1 MEQSTTFAMKKK
13 TVLALMLAASIALY
27 FISVFC
33 GWGNSWTTV
42 FKCIPTLL
50 LLAGTA
56 LSLKGTGEGVG
67 FARREYIF
75 GILALFFSFLGDL
88 GGNLDCL
95 GGTTAF
101 LLMIAGFLVAQVFY
115 FTRAIP
121 LRDRGHYQYGLI
133 IPLAIYVLVVGY
145 IIISHLG
152 GGVMAIGCTAYILVL
167 ATMGYFTFREKAARK
182 WILVVAA
189 SLFII
194 SDSLIAINHF
204 VVPVPGRRWV
214 VMATYYA
221 AQVMLNW
228 RYSR

>member
-1 MEQSTTFAMKKK
+1 MKKK
-13 TVLALMLAASIALY
+13 TALALLLAAAATMY
-27 FISVFC
+27 FISVFH
-33 GWGNSWTTV
+33 GWGIVWTTV

-56 LSLKGTGEGVG
+56 LSMKGIGEWTG
-67 FARREYIF
+67 FTKREYIL

-121 LRDRGHYQYGLI
+121 LRDRDRFQYGLI
-133 IPLAIYVLVVGY
+133 IPLAFYVLVVGY

-152 GGVMAIGCTAYILVL
+152 GGIMAMGCTAYILVL
-167 ATMGYFTFREKAARK
+167 ATMGWFTFREKAALK
-182 WILVVAA
+182 WVLVVGA

-204 VVPVPGRRWV
+204 VVPVPGRRWI
-214 VMATYYA
+214 VMATYFA

-228 RYSR
+228 RYAK